1 MSGLE
6 RRSKK
11 QRANELKLE
20 SPINGES
27 NNNWIETIFPKKNWV
42 NVTSDRNRAVN
53 NASKGREEKT
63 KGENGSNAAVNLTTE
78 TNRTFIDQKAGLEK
92 NSK

>member
-6 RRSKK
+6 RQSKK

-42 NVTSDRNRAVN
+42 NVTSDRNLAVN
-53 NASKGREEKT
+53 NASKDGEEKT
-63 KGENGSNAAVNLTTE
+63 KGETGNNPAINLTTE

>member
-20 SPINGES
+20 RLINGES

-42 NVTSDRNRAVN
+42 NVTSDRNLAVN
-53 NASKGREEKT
+53 NASKDGEEKT
-63 KGENGSNAAVNLTTE
+63 KGETGNNAAINLTTE